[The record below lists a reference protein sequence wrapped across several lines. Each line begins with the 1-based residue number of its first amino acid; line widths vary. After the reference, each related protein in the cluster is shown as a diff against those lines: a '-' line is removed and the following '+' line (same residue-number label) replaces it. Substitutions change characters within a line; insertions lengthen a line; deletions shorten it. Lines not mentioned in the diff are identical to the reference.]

1 MRVSLTTCVR
11 RGTALAALALT
22 WVPAVSLRAQ
32 GATRPVASDS
42 IYRLAVD
49 SAGYKDYAFVYLLD
63 DGIVRFEADG
73 RNTQRYHQIVQ
84 VLKPRGVQPWAERR
98 FSYIPGH
105 TRVTVDWMRVL
116 KQSGELIS
124 DKPNISQASN
134 VPAAMSDPVYSD
146 TKVLRY
152 SLGGVAVGTLVDI
165 SWTVETTDPYLRG
178 NYSSSWRTTMENP
191 ALRSRYVV
199 DLPSSVTPRIVEK
212 HLDFARLEDH
222 AGGRHTYVWQK
233 QLSMP
238 VKGEMFAPDS
248 SVPSMTITVASPL
261 NWVDIA
267 RWYGGL
273 AKDRYILS
281 ASAVAKVDSIARVQ
295 RTADDTLRAIHTW
308 IAKDIR
314 YVSVALG
321 LGGYQPRFPDS
332 TITSGFGDCKDK
344 ATLFIAAAHHL
355 GLTAFPVLLNS
366 RGVRERE
373 LPDIGQF
380 DHVIAALPNRGSGGY
395 TFLDLTTN
403 AFPPGKVPPSYQG
416 EFGLVVLPD
425 GKSEEITF
433 PEDGTGGMNM
443 RFDGEVNTD
452 GKADGRLVYTVQ
464 GAAETSMRAAFM
476 EPLDSAGRSMMQQAL
491 GRVFPNGKVDSLIAF
506 DGRDPRAEARLTLVV
521 HGGDAFKRVGSVAIL
536 NVPGT
541 FRGAGSLE
549 FVLTQLA
556 SKGERKLP
564 IDASKVIGTG
574 TTVTELR
581 LTLPEGWKAQLPKGV
596 SATGV
601 FGDYR
606 SEYVQEGRVLRISH
620 RTTGA
625 KGVYP
630 KERITELL
638 AWLKSVVDDNTDSI
652 ALTPPPV
659 P

>member
-1 MRVSLTTCVR
+1 MRQSLSRSVR
-11 RGTALAALALT
+11 RAAFAAVALAG
-22 WVPAVSLRAQ
+22 VSAASARAQ
-32 GATRPVASDS
+32 GSIRPVASDS

-49 SAGYKDYAFVYLLD
+49 SAGYKEYAFVYLLD

-84 VLKPRGVQPWAERR
+84 ILKPRGVQPWAERR

-105 TRVTVDWMRVL
+105 TKVTVNWMRVV
-116 KQSGELIS
+116 KPSGELIT
-124 DKPNISQASN
+124 DKPNISQASSI
-134 VPAAMSDPVYSD
+134 PAAMSDPVYSD

-165 SWTVETTDPYLRG
+165 GWTVETTDPYLPG

-199 DLPSSVTPRIVEK
+199 DVPASVTPRIVEK
-212 HLDFARLEDH
+212 HLDFARLEDR

-233 QLSMP
+233 QLSLP

-273 AKDRYILS
+273 AKDRYVLS
-281 ASAVAKVDSIARVQ
+281 AGAIAKIDSIARAQ
-295 RTADDTLRAIHTW
+295 RTADDTLRAIHKW

-366 RGVRERE
+366 QGVRERE

-380 DHVIAALPNRGSGGY
+380 DHVIAAMPNHGTAGY

-425 GKSEEITF
+425 GRSEEITF
-433 PEDGTGGMNM
+433 PEDGTGEMNM
-443 RFDGEVNTD
+443 RFEGEVKAD
-452 GKADGRLVYTVQ
+452 GKADGRLVYTVK
-464 GAAETSMRAAFM
+464 GAAETSMRSAFS
-476 EPLDSAGRSMMQQAL
+476 EPLDSAGRAMMQQAL
-491 GRVFPNGKVDSLIAF
+491 GRVFPNGKVDSLITF
-506 DGRDPRAEARLTLVV
+506 DGRDPHAEARLTILV

-536 NVPGT
+536 NVPST

-549 FVLTQLA
+549 FMLSQLA
-556 SKGERKLP
+556 TRGERKLP
-564 IDASKVIGTG
+564 IDASKVIGAG

-581 LTLPEGWKAQLPKGV
+581 LTLPEGWKAELPKGI
-596 SATGV
+596 SASGV

-620 RTTGA
+620 RTAGA

-652 ALTPPPV
+652 ALTPPPI